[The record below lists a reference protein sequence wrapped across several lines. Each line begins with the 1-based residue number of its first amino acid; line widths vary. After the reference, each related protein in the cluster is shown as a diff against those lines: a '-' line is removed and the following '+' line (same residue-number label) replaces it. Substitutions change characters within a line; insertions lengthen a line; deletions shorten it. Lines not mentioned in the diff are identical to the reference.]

1 MKLTREALLAGL
13 GIVAVGLCAPAIAGQ
28 SAGQSAA
35 KVIAQVSAAP
45 AAPGAASTPELLS
58 GTPEPTE
65 EPTTPPSDALVAAA
79 AVGPEWNAYAKIVEG
94 ADTFIELI
102 NSKEE
107 RLGVKYSGTVK
118 ITSRKPHYARCDIID
133 GDGKGGVAVWRGGT
147 KVQAHEGG
155 QHSAIIVVLPRHNR
169 RVTDLMG
176 YGCGDTT
183 PDNVVGYTTHN
194 GKLSEAAGPTVAGQE
209 TDDVTWIV
217 NPGDQV
223 WVTKEDF
230 FISKTSH
237 LIIETKGYHGDALVE
252 DTTWQITV
260 NPTVPYSTF
269 DIGG

>member
-13 GIVAVGLCAPAIAGQ
+13 ALVGLGLVAPAIAAPSTQPG
-28 SAGQSAA
+28 
-35 KVIAQVSAAP
+35 AP
-45 AAPGAASTPELLS
+45 AVVAQASTAPQQMS

-65 EPTTPPSDALVAAA
+65 EPTTPASDALVAAA
-79 AVGPEWNAYAKIVEG
+79 AVGPEWSSYAKIVEG

-102 NSKEE
+102 HSKQNKGE
-107 RLGVKYSGTVK
+107 LKFDKTFK
-118 ITSRKPHYARCDIID
+118 ITSRKPNYARCDIVS
-133 GDGKGGVAVWRGGT
+133 GDGAGSVAVWRGGT

-155 QHSAIIVVLPRHNR
+155 EHSAIIVVLPRHNK
-169 RVTDLMG
+169 RVIDLMG

-183 PDNVVGYTTHN
+183 PDNTVGYTTHN
-194 GKLSEAAGPTVAGQE
+194 GKLTEAAGPTIGGEA

-223 WVTKEDF
+223 YVTKEDF
-230 FISKTSH
+230 FISKSSH
-237 LIIETKGYHGDALVE
+237 LIVASKGYHGDALVE
-252 DTTWQITV
+252 DSTWTITV